1 MTRDELQNKVVS
13 TAKIFQEKI
22 RDFSFS
28 EMTLREQTFLM
39 KRLSF
44 LISSGVPMLD
54 SLVLLNKQTKKKAHT
69 KILDTIIGDISKGQ
83 ELSTSLQKFN
93 KIFGDFSINIIAFG
107 ESTGMLSDNL
117 EYLAQELKKKDTLAK
132 KIASAFIYPVIV
144 LVATACITL
153 FLMLYLFPKITPV
166 FKSLHIALPLSTKIV
181 MFLSIFLQ
189 HYGFHLI
196 IIAIVTAFITP
207 IIFQKNPKIKFNFE
221 RLLLSLPL
229 IGDTIKNYNLANI
242 TRNMSLL
249 LKSGIPLSEALHII
263 TKITRNPI
271 YKTELEKI
279 QKLTNRGQKISVH
292 LATNPKLFPDILI
305 QVIAVGEQ
313 SGNLSES
320 LLYLSELYESEI
332 DNFTKNL
339 GNTIEPFLMILIGA
353 IVGLIAISI
362 ITPIYS
368 ITQNLTPK

>member
-1 MTRDELQNKVVS
+1 MTKDELQNKFTNTV
-13 TAKIFQEKI
+13 KIFQEKI
-22 RDFSFS
+22 GNLSFS

-54 SLVLLNKQTKKKAHT
+54 SLILLNKQTKKKSHT
-69 KILDTIIGDISKGQ
+69 KILDIIIADISKGQ

-117 EYLAQELKKKDTLAK
+117 EYLAQELKKKDTLKK
-132 KIASAFIYPVIV
+132 KILSAFIYPVIV
-144 LVATACITL
+144 LIATASITL

-166 FKSLHIALPLSTKIV
+166 FKSLHIDLPLSTKIII
-181 MFLSIFLQ
+181 FLSTFLQ
-189 HYGFHLI
+189 NYGLYLLV
-196 IIAIVTAFITP
+196 ATIVTAIITP
-207 IIFQKNPKIKFNFE
+207 TLFRKKPQIKFHFE
-221 RLLLSLPL
+221 KLLLRLPL
-229 IGDTIKNYNLANI
+229 IGETIKNYNLANI
-242 TRNMSLL
+242 NRNMSLL
-249 LKSGIPLSEALHII
+249 LKSGVPLSETLHIT
-263 TKITRNPI
+263 TKITTNPI

-339 GNTIEPFLMILIGA
+339 GSTIEPFLMILIGA